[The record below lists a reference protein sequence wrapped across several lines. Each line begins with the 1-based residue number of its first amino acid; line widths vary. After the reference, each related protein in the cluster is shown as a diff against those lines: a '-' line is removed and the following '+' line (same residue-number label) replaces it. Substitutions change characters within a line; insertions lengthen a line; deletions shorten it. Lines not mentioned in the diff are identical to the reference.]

1 MVQWGQNGSSE
12 LEGVRKGQ
20 EGSGGVRRGQE
31 GSGGDFRRRVQE
43 ESGGA
48 GLCQKGHH
56 KVVYKLRYSRWTFLI

>member
-12 LEGVRKGQ
+12 LEGVRK
-20 EGSGGVRRGQE
+20 GQE